1 VHEHQAA
8 SRDSLRPLMD
18 TYVVYWPSAV
28 TMRSSD
34 FDVFAAMVD
43 NCLGVENRGPMSVV
57 GAR

>member
-1 VHEHQAA
+1 
-8 SRDSLRPLMD
+8 MD